1 MDEISEYNWITSDV
15 LNAYA
20 TGCDVNQIVG
30 AFCISTNLDELSAAL
45 DALTELKDICEEYYG
60 RGY

>member
-15 LNAYA
+15 LNAYYS
-20 TGCDVNQIVG
+20 GCDLEQIVG
-30 AFCISTNLDELSAAL
+30 SFNMTSNLEELSAAL
-45 DALTELKDICEEYYG
+45 DALVDLKDICDEYYG